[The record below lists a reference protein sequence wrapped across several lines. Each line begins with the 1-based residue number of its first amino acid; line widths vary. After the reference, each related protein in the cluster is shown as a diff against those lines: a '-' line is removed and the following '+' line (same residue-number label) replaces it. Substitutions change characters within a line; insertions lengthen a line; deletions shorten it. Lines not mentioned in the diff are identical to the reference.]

1 MPTLKGKW
9 KFNDI
14 IVQLPPVEDLDN
26 FYEQNI
32 NFTTIGL
39 YLDNNYQVEANKI
52 IYYWNGIGYHVILTT
67 PLVEEIQ
74 DTDVEV
80 YNKADERWHYGNLSQ
95 TVDFGSE
102 EQEVSQEFYE
112 WFTANAVE
120 QDEPEIPDEPE
131 TSTESITITYDGRII
146 ATLTEGQSV
155 TLHTSGKKAKTDIVV
170 SISEYANLITF
181 TVHNIGNSEF
191 VDTYQAEEGMTW
203 RQWIDSD
210 YNTDGWYIDSYNEVM
225 SSTTEFICAELTVKS
240 VDVVIPDYNYY
251 KSHHRPTN

>member
-14 IVQLPPVEDLDN
+14 IVQLPPVEDLGN

-32 NFTTIGL
+32 NFTTNGV

-52 IYYWNGIGYHVILTT
+52 IYYWSGIGYHVILTT

-74 DTDVEV
+74 DTDVSV
-80 YNKADERWHYGNLSQ
+80 YNKIDERWDYGNLSQ

-102 EQEVSQEFYE
+102 EQQVSQEFYE

-120 QDEPEIPDEPE
+120 QDEPETPDEPE

-155 TLHTSGKKAKTDIVV
+155 TLHTNGKKAKTDIVV
-170 SISEYANLITF
+170 SMGEYANLITF
-181 TVHNIGNSEF
+181 TVWNLFYTEASGTF
-191 VDTYQAEEGMTW
+191 QAEEGMTW
-203 RQWIDSD
+203 TEWIESE
-210 YNTDGWYIDSYNEVM
+210 YNTDGWFIQPDGTVRV
-225 SSTTEFICAELTVKS
+225 SSTEYLCAKLVVMS
-240 VDVVIPDYNYY
+240 VDVVIPDYKYY
-251 KSHHRPTN
+251 RSHHLPTN